1 MFNGPSLTL
10 IHFHSS
16 PNTTARAERSRLT
29 AEPRLQQMVEVL
41 AEKNPSDE
49 NLNAFHVT
57 GVANERDEHRTN
69 PRCDLLRSSR
79 HILVLRHTSSFH
91 LHRGEKSILAN
102 CHVDVSRLGT
112 NLNREIQGR
121 EWISPFCSILSLK
134 GKRRF
139 ASSQLNSSGGI
150 VSMVALQANMYGHVN
165 SFSRRK
171 KEIRA
176 SLTKTKVT
184 SGTRHLQHQW
194 SIGRVSALKLV
205 GGGFDPRP
213 GRTQDCKNGAHC
225 LPVWHSVS
233 GVGIGWFDHPMIPGR
248 STAAAQRCLRG
259 MMGRMRRTNHSDFN
273 FKI

>member
-49 NLNAFHVT
+49 NLYAFHVT
-57 GVANERDEHRTN
+57 GVANEREEHRTN
-69 PRCDLLRSSR
+69 RRCDLLRSSR

-91 LHRGEKSILAN
+91 LHRGGGGSILAN
-102 CHVDVSRLGT
+102 CHVDVSRLRT

-121 EWISPFCSILSLK
+121 EWISPSCSILSLK

-150 VSMVALQANMYGHVN
+150 VSMVALQANIYGHVN

-176 SLTKTKVT
+176 FARNKLFNKDQ
-184 SGTRHLQHQW
+184 GHQW
-194 SIGRVSALKLV
+194 NTPPA
-205 GGGFDPRP
+205 
-213 GRTQDCKNGAHC
+213 T
-225 LPVWHSVS
+225 SV
-233 GVGIGWFDHPMIPGR
+233 VYW
-248 STAAAQRCLRG
+248 
-259 MMGRMRRTNHSDFN
+259 
-273 FKI
+273 